1 MGNRKLTATV
11 AGACAAGLLVGVG
24 VIALIGDAGAAA
36 APKAKYEITLNGASE
51 PGGGDPNGTGISKI
65 SVKSKTNTVC
75 VSTKKVF
82 GVQLPSTGHHIHKG
96 VAGVNGPIV
105 VPLGQVTAKPSK
117 PGYPEK
123 AGKSA
128 KVCGVGSAADI
139 LDMINNPGGWYV
151 NVHSSQFPGGAI
163 RRQLNGTP

>member
-1 MGNRKLTATV
+1 MKNRKLTAVV

-24 VIALIGDAGAAA
+24 VTALIGDAGAVA

-82 GVQLPSTGHHIHKG
+82 GVLLPSTGHHIHSGAAG
-96 VAGVNGPIV
+96 VAGPIV

-128 KVCGVGSAADI
+128 KVCGTASSAQI
-139 LDMINNPGGWYV
+139 LSMINDPELWYV

-163 RRQLNGTP
+163 RRQFDGTP